1 MYGTVRYGRRRRS
14 CCPAALEGETKM
26 AGKRR
31 RNDDDTAGSP
41 PKRADP
47 ADDTVGSSAEFAK
60 PIYLVA
66 KRCDRKSAYS
76 LLMVDAAAGGSK
88 TSPARSLCRFHGA
101 NRGMSFVAAHA
112 KHGSWI
118 VGVGGRGGDTVI
130 YDPSTRKELTGP
142 WLRRPKHEPILIS
155 HGGKVYAI
163 SRRPKVGIDA
173 TRDFE
178 PWFESLNF
186 NKGVPCATVL
196 GSSSWKEL
204 PQPPFIAS
212 LMTPEEFRNPPDIS
226 VSSYAAVG
234 PYILMSLEQR
244 DKGTYGFHV
253 VKKTWEKVGDNGLPF
268 VGHGAP
274 LGGSLFAACGVNGD
288 RAVSVFHM
296 SIKAS
301 STPAASSELA
311 TSVLSIQELPLAF
324 PLASGGEI
332 PQPDFFPLGKGS
344 FCSIRKAACQS
355 QESNCLVDLQ
365 IIKLTAFPMDNIEEA
380 NLAAE
385 APVQLGQ
392 HNHRGYEFN
401 VRVRSNG
408 LVPIPTRILGNPPP
422 SPILPATVPM
432 GHGRDKLRKL
442 DGGGAMASPD
452 KPDDASVPHPRLS
465 PGHHQAEDDGRNRSV
480 VYLALLRQDWT
491 ARQTSS
497 PLYKVDVDITSDDP
511 DSDDSSSPVAPSP
524 PAAAPRV
531 KLHRTRD
538 LEADMSGK
546 TFVFLQ
552 SSGWIVGVGVGG
564 DPGRTIIFDTTT
576 GQVIRGPDLV
586 SKKWSPVVSVVG
598 DKVYALTKAPNYLED
613 PDFSPWFEVLDLTN
627 PIVST
632 EEEEGFLQLDA
643 DTCSWKALPY
653 PIFFPHLLAPWE
665 FRRPPVIT
673 VLSSVVVATYILVSL
688 NQPSNCVFVFDTG
701 SGQWHKVVGEH
712 LPFVGAAAPRD
723 GHGGDDDIFLAFSRE
738 NGSVKA
744 YRIVVDHHCHHG
756 EKQGAS

>member
-1 MYGTVRYGRRRRS
+1 
-14 CCPAALEGETKM
+14 
-26 AGKRR
+26 
-31 RNDDDTAGSP
+31 
-41 PKRADP
+41 
-47 ADDTVGSSAEFAK
+47 
-60 PIYLVA
+60 
-66 KRCDRKSAYS
+66 
-76 LLMVDAAAGGSK
+76 
-88 TSPARSLCRFHGA
+88 
-101 NRGMSFVAAHA
+101 
-112 KHGSWI
+112 
-118 VGVGGRGGDTVI
+118 
-130 YDPSTRKELTGP
+130 
-142 WLRRPKHEPILIS
+142 
-155 HGGKVYAI
+155 
-163 SRRPKVGIDA
+163 
-173 TRDFE
+173 
-178 PWFESLNF
+178 
-186 NKGVPCATVL
+186 
-196 GSSSWKEL
+196 
-204 PQPPFIAS
+204 
-212 LMTPEEFRNPPDIS
+212 MTPEEFRNPPDIS

-268 VGHGAP
+268 VGHGVP

-301 STPAASSELA
+301 STPAASPEIA

-324 PLASGGEI
+324 PLASKGEI

-365 IIKLTAFPMDNIEEA
+365 IIKLTAFQMDNVEEA

-392 HNHRGYEFN
+392 HNHRAYEFN
-401 VRVRSNG
+401 VRARSSC
-408 LVPIPTRILGNPPP
+408 L
-422 SPILPATVPM
+422 SLPMPEAVVAVLSMDNEVLSSRRPYRWDT
-432 GHGRDKLRKL
+432 
-442 DGGGAMASPD
+442 GGTSSGS
-452 KPDDASVPHPRLS
+452 ST
-465 PGHHQAEDDGRNRSV
+465 EEDGRNRSV

-497 PLYKVDVDITSDDP
+497 PLYKVDVDITDDDP

-524 PAAAPRV
+524 AAAPRV
-531 KLHRTRD
+531 KLHRTCD

-552 SSGWIVGVGVGG
+552 SSGWIVGVGG
-564 DPGRTIIFDTTT
+564 DPGRTIILDTKT
-576 GQVIRGPDLV
+576 GEVIRGPDLV

-613 PDFSPWFEVLDLTN
+613 PDFAPWFEVLDLSN
-627 PIVST
+627 PIFT
-632 EEEEGFLQLDA
+632 ETTEEGFLQLNNA
-643 DTCSWKALPY
+643 CSWKALPY

-665 FRRPPVIT
+665 FRRPPVIA
-673 VLSSVVVATYILVSL
+673 VLSSVVVGTYILVSL

-712 LPFVGAAAPRD
+712 LPFVVAAAPRD
-723 GHGGDDDIFLAFSRE
+723 GHGGDDIFLAFSRE
-738 NGSVKA
+738 NGPIKA
-744 YRIVVDHHCHHG
+744 YRIVVVCDASTASKPSPDDDDNGGCAVELTITAIMVRNKEHLEVVGRMCLVSLDREHFSVLSWEEGHG
-756 EKQGAS
+756 RFLIYDKETETKYPRKLYLKLLTYRMESPVLHGKTPEIVVSSQREQTFKICSSLGFASSPIAFALSII